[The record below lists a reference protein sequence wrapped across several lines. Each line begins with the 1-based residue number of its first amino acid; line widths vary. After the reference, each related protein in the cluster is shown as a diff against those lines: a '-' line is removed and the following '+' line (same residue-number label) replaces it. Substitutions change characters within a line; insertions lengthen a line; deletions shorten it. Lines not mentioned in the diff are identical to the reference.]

1 MAVAVRLAVAC
12 SPDDAV
18 AVMLYPVDNC
28 SIQSTVQDQYS
39 LDISMRLSTRPAVG
53 RAKLTASTGW
63 HCNVTGYDSSK
74 RGRGKGYNANP
85 TVLNMIYRFTQERV
99 N

>member
-12 SPDDAV
+12 SPDDDDDDDAV

-28 SIQSTVQDQYS
+28 SIQSSVQDQYS

-74 RGRGKGYNANP
+74 GAGGRGTMLTLLY
-85 TVLNMIYRFTQERV
+85 
-99 N
+99 